1 MGHDPEHSATMYIP
15 PDVYERMRNA
25 PRADDAP
32 APSVVTRPRYDGEES
47 TLASQRDFRVPA
59 PQAAVAAAAVD
70 EPSMEVDPREL
81 LDGSG
86 AAAHPRLPVTANGTL
101 LMEAMPYLVGQPE
114 QTHVQRRYVPEPR
127 LEPASPDSARVRR
140 ELDEMSMVFET
151 HAISRRLATASDDEM
166 AHYLDSLRASQ
177 GLPPQAGL
185 GAPPPPPAH
194 WQIAPAAVREDAAQ
208 ARFDPI
214 AQRFAPPAGFETEP
228 TQAAQSAF
236 AMPRAPAAHPAQY
249 APTAYAPQY
258 VPQSQPPA
266 YATHPQSQAPAYATH
281 PQSQAPFAQHPQAPF
296 AQHPQA
302 ATYGA
307 PYAAP
312 GAFAQPQGA
321 PASPFALPPSQ
332 RRPELASPLPPSQMI
347 PSAML
352 VPSSPKRNGSN
363 AMLAV
368 MFVVALVGVGAVTYV
383 ALRHGPQGAVTGPL
397 SSLRIADAT

>member
-1 MGHDPEHSATMYIP
+1 MGHNPEHSATMYIP

-32 APSVVTRPRYDGEES
+32 APSVIARVTRPRYDGEEG
-47 TLASQRDFRVPA
+47 TLASQRDFQGPA
-59 PQAAVAAAAVD
+59 PQAAVD

-81 LDGSG
+81 LDASVF
-86 AAAHPRLPVTANGTL
+86 AAHAGVPVTANGTL
-101 LMEAMPYLVGQPE
+101 LMEAVPCLVGQRE
-114 QTHVQRRYVPEPR
+114 QTHVQRRYAAGPQPE
-127 LEPASPDSARVRR
+127 AGNPDSARVRR

-177 GLPPQAGL
+177 GLPPQTEL

-194 WQIAPAAVREDAAQ
+194 WQIAPAAVREDVAQ

-214 AQRFAPPAGFETEP
+214 AQRFAPPAGFAGEP
-228 TQAAQSAF
+228 TQAPQSAF
-236 AMPRAPAAHPAQY
+236 AIPRSPAAHPAQY
-249 APTAYAPQY
+249 APTAYAPQPQAPAYAPQSQATY

-266 YATHPQSQAPAYATH
+266 YPPHPQSQAPAA
-281 PQSQAPFAQHPQAPF
+281 AFAQHA
-296 AQHPQA
+296 QA
-302 ATYGA
+302 AYGA

-312 GAFAQPQGA
+312 GAFAQQQGA
-321 PASPFALPPSQ
+321 PGSPFALPPSQ
-332 RRPELASPLPPSQMI
+332 LRPGLASPHPPSQMI

-352 VPSSPKRNGSN
+352 VPSPGPKRNAST

-383 ALRHGPQGAVTGPL
+383 ALRSGPHGAVTGPL
-397 SSLRIADAT
+397 SSLRVADAA